1 MVYLTFVILVSSLI
15 GYTCRPLSV
24 ADELEKDGKHEGR
37 ATDNVLVE
45 LCELSDIALYG
56 HSNVVI

>member
-1 MVYLTFVILVSSLI
+1 M
-15 GYTCRPLSV
+15 
-24 ADELEKDGKHEGR
+24 EKHEGR

>member
-15 GYTCRPLSV
+15 GCTCRPLSV
-24 ADELEKDGKHEGR
+24 ADEL
-37 ATDNVLVE
+37 ADNVLVE

-56 HSNVVI
+56 HSNIVI